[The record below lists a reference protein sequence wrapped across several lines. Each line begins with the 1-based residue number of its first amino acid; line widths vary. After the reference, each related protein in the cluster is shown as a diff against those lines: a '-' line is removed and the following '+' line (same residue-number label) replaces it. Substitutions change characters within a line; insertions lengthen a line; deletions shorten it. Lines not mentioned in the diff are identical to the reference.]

1 MLPDLGEQDSRVESG
16 NAQDA
21 EGQVTDALPDARA
34 EEDVL
39 AEVGEMQAETEM
51 EGTMSALDFKEYEV
65 LYVRWK
71 RSVLS
76 NLDVIAIGGK
86 NLLDLMEAPL
96 NPKALSPRP

>member
-1 MLPDLGEQDSRVESG
+1 
-16 NAQDA
+16 
-21 EGQVTDALPDARA
+21 
-34 EEDVL
+34 
-39 AEVGEMQAETEM
+39 MQAETEM

-86 NLLDLMEAPL
+86 NLLDLMEALL
-96 NPKALSPRP
+96 NPKP